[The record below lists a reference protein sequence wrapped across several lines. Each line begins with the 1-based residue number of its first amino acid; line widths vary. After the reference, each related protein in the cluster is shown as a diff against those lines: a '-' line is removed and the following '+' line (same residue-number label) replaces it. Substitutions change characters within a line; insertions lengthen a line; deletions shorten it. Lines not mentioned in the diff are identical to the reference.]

1 MQRRAAVAVLIA
13 GAAISLVVSSAG
25 AAKKPPKI
33 KPPSTLI
40 KKGQIS
46 FCSDISSPPFESYT
60 ASGKPVGA
68 DVDLGKALA
77 ALMGIKTV
85 WRNTA
90 FAGIIPA
97 LQAKQCDA
105 ILSGMIDKPE
115 RRAVVDFVDYLK
127 LGNIIVVQKGNP
139 HHVKTLDDLSGLKV
153 AVEIGTNNKAEL
165 DAENAK
171 LQAAGKPPME
181 IQAFPQD
188 TAAFEQ
194 LVVGHVD
201 AYFTAT
207 PTAAALVKKSGGR
220 AQLVGKQIGSLP
232 FGIATTKA
240 NKPLH
245 KALQRGFARLRKNG
259 KYIKILTKWGLR
271 NTALK

>member
-1 MQRRAAVAVLIA
+1 MRIRLAVAGALA
-13 GAAISLVVSSAG
+13 GAAAVLLVIPSAG
-25 AAKKPPKI
+25 AATI
-33 KPPSTLI
+33 QPPSTLNQA
-40 KKGQIS
+40 GQIT
-46 FCSDISSPPFESYT
+46 FCADISSPPFESYT
-60 ASGKPVGA
+60 KGGKPVGE
-68 DVDLGKALA
+68 DVDLGNALA
-77 ALMGIKTV
+77 ALMGVKAV

-115 RRAVVDFVDYLK
+115 RRKVVDFVDYLK
-127 LGNIIVVQKGNP
+127 LGNIIVVAKGNP
-139 HHVKTLDDLSGLKV
+139 HHVSTLANLSGLKV

-165 DAENAK
+165 DAENVK
-171 LQAAGKPPME
+171 LKAAGKPQMQ

-188 TAAFEQ
+188 TAAFQQ

-207 PTAAALVKKSGGR
+207 PTATSFVKKSGGR
-220 AQLVGKQIGSLP
+220 AMLVGKQVGSLP

-240 NKPLH
+240 NKELH
-245 KALQRGFARLRKNG
+245 SALARGFAQLRKNG
-259 KYIKILTKWGLR
+259 RYIKILTAWGLQG
-271 NTALK
+271 TALK